1 MALKHKAEAS
11 KWKIAMHNNFFA
23 VFCSC
28 AVFFLFLFFFFLF
41 IIKTCKVPAGG
52 QRAERGGFWRAVSKG
67 TNNLCEANAIL
78 FEILKFP

>member
-28 AVFFLFLFFFFLF
+28 FFFVYYKDLQSARWRA
-41 IIKTCKVPAGG
+41 TSGAG
-52 QRAERGGFWRAVSKG
+52 RGGAWRAVSKG